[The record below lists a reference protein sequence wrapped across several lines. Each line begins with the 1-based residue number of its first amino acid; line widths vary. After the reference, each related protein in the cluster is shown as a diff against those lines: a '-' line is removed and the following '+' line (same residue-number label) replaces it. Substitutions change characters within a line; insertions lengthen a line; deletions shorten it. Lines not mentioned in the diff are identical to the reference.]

1 MIVEPGDY
9 VLYTIRVYNEGELN
23 GYASKIK
30 DALPK
35 GLEFVTENEEYNG
48 IWKLEGLD
56 SEGRQV
62 VSTTW
67 FAKGQGAEL
76 NSTVGDANYKA
87 NLLYAL
93 KKDKAISTTNPE
105 NPDYLD
111 AQVLCKVTESADS
124 SRVLINYAQISDD
137 SDENGNPIDDIDS
150 TPDNFTTPTRDFE
163 DDEDFER
170 IKVRTSGKYD
180 LVLVKEDKDGQQLN
194 STATFEVTTNG
205 QKEEKTITGKLTIA
219 KDIPVDGDHLTD
231 DVYVI
236 KETKAPDK
244 YCQFDGTIT
253 VTVSKKLKD
262 DGSGYEK
269 SFKYTVVDSKGNDID
284 GKTTDDDKVNF
295 HLTTDYSPYKDM
307 AASKQALKFALL
319 DDVQDGAFTV
329 DEDAITIRDSNN
341 KDVKNLFDM
350 YHVLSDEGR
359 TDAINKILEKSGLN
373 PQGEFYLWVAKSPV
387 DYYQDYVLKN
397 NNVTV
402 TLPATLKVPA
412 GTKVENDFYQIDFG
426 NAYKSNLVSFN
437 CSGQKM

>member
-1 MIVEPGDY
+1 MSEYKGDSNNKSDLADKDNYYKGQQDDDDFEKLIINPVEKKFDLALFKHIAAVSKDSKIENGEYITDNKNKDGTYSRAPVVTNIDKTTGKITYKKDTKEALIVEPGDY

-137 SDENGNPIDDIDS
+137 SDENGNPIDDMS
-150 TPDNFTTPTRDFE
+150 
-163 DDEDFER
+163 
-170 IKVRTSGKYD
+170 
-180 LVLVKEDKDGQQLN
+180 
-194 STATFEVTTNG
+194 
-205 QKEEKTITGKLTIA
+205 
-219 KDIPVDGDHLTD
+219 
-231 DVYVI
+231 
-236 KETKAPDK
+236 
-244 YCQFDGTIT
+244 
-253 VTVSKKLKD
+253 
-262 DGSGYEK
+262 
-269 SFKYTVVDSKGNDID
+269 
-284 GKTTDDDKVNF
+284 
-295 HLTTDYSPYKDM
+295 
-307 AASKQALKFALL
+307 
-319 DDVQDGAFTV
+319 
-329 DEDAITIRDSNN
+329 
-341 KDVKNLFDM
+341 
-350 YHVLSDEGR
+350 
-359 TDAINKILEKSGLN
+359 
-373 PQGEFYLWVAKSPV
+373 
-387 DYYQDYVLKN
+387 
-397 NNVTV
+397 
-402 TLPATLKVPA
+402 
-412 GTKVENDFYQIDFG
+412 
-426 NAYKSNLVSFN
+426 
-437 CSGQKM
+437 